1 MDDRRAARG
10 PESGFTAAGSA
21 QSGRRSTFPPWARG
35 RSSHS
40 PPPRPEGYV
49 RPRGASPARNRR
61 SPPRRP
67 ASRRCRS
74 RSALRRKLSS
84 DMRRSGH
91 TTLARPFH
99 PRKALLIHP
108 PEVFSASRNSNPRG
122 RGHRARRPADGR
134 CFRARRVPLS
144 PQAGFAVVLGS
155 HGCRPRPKGSA
166 FSPAFRAMRLTASAP
181 PRSSYVTRAA

>member
-35 RSSHS
+35 RSSRS

-91 TTLARPFH
+91 TMLARPFH

-108 PEVFSASRNSNPRG
+108 PGSLLSVAKFQSS
-122 RGHRARRPADGR
+122 RART
-134 CFRARRVPLS
+134 S
-144 PQAGFAVVLGS
+144 S
-155 HGCRPRPKGSA
+155 
-166 FSPAFRAMRLTASAP
+166 SPAGRWCAVFERDAFRFRLKPGLRRSRQ
-181 PRSSYVTRAA
+181 PRMQAEAEGQRLQPGVPRHAG